1 MSKHITEKQRYAISK
16 MLQVPMSKKDIAEA
30 IGVDRS
36 NIYREIKRN
45 CDSRSGKYNPDLAQR
60 KADKRKFEKKR
71 KEVFTQAMKK
81 RVKKL
86 LRKDLSPEQIVGR
99 SQVENIAMVSHET
112 IYCWIWQ
119 DKRQGGDL
127 HKSLRRQGRKYSKR
141 GSKNAGRGFIPNRV
155 EIDQRP
161 SIVEQKERFGDLEI
175 DTIIGK
181 NHKGAI
187 LTINDRATSRVW
199 IRKLSGKEAI
209 PVAKITVWAL
219 RKVKNLIHTITA
231 DNGKEFAKHEDI
243 AQKLDINFYFCKP
256 YHSWERGVMKILTVL
271 SGSISQRVRTLVK

>member
-119 DKRQGGDL
+119 DKRQGGVFINLLEGKDANIQSVVLKTQVEDL
-127 HKSLRRQGRKYSKR
+127 FRIEWRLIS
-141 GSKNAGRGFIPNRV
+141 
-155 EIDQRP
+155 
-161 SIVEQKERFGDLEI
+161 DLQ
-175 DTIIGK
+175 
-181 NHKGAI
+181 
-187 LTINDRATSRVW
+187 L
-199 IRKLSGKEAI
+199 
-209 PVAKITVWAL
+209 
-219 RKVKNLIHTITA
+219 
-231 DNGKEFAKHEDI
+231 
-243 AQKLDINFYFCKP
+243 
-256 YHSWERGVMKILTVL
+256 
-271 SGSISQRVRTLVK
+271 